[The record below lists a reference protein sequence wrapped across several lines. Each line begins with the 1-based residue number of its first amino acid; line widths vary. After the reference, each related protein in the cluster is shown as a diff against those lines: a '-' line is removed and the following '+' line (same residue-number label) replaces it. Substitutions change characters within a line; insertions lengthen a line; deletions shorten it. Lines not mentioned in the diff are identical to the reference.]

1 MMDSKDKFQSMRV
14 VIYDYW
20 RSGRWSVSNE
30 WQISE
35 VTTDSIAYKKR
46 FLEALGRKLYNRKFS
61 LPPVPNTMNEGI
73 IVTTSTCLVV
83 HENHGNDICLE
94 MLFRLPIY
102 GDMTYENI
110 E

>member
-1 MMDSKDKFQSMRV
+1 MFL
-14 VIYDYW
+14 
-20 RSGRWSVSNE
+20 NE

-35 VTTDSIAYKKR
+35 VTTESIAYKKR

-61 LPPVPNTMNEGI
+61 LPPIPNTVNEGI
-73 IVTTSTCLVV
+73 IVTMSTCLVV

>member
-1 MMDSKDKFQSMRV
+1 M
-14 VIYDYW
+14 
-20 RSGRWSVSNE
+20 
-30 WQISE
+30 
-35 VTTDSIAYKKR
+35 
-46 FLEALGRKLYNRKFS
+46 YNRKFS